1 MAGCAGMAPS
11 AEPAVFTMQ
20 HTRVAVRARDVRVTY
35 VEPVEPRH
43 PGFFLVFATGDGG
56 WLGTSAALF
65 TYLAEQ
71 GYLMAGVS
79 SPEVL
84 NRSQKPR
91 RRFSPTQA
99 TATFANLFTRIRRD
113 LGVDSSASMIVVGFS
128 RGASIVAQTAMNQ
141 RLHVGLAGGVAIGL
155 TREDDYVRAPT
166 GRRRHEFTVDDQGR
180 LEIYPPLASVTGI
193 RLAIIQSTR
202 DHYVA
207 AAESR
212 ELLGPDTAT
221 RRLYAVDARN
231 HMFGGGRDALLRDLD
246 DALAWI
252 EGSAPPEAAAR

>member
-1 MAGCAGMAPS
+1 MAPS
-11 AEPAVFTMQ
+11 AEPGVFT
-20 HTRVAVRARDVRVTY
+20 TRRARVAVRARDVPVTY
-35 VEPVEPRH
+35 VKPDQPRH
-43 PGFFLVFATGDGG
+43 PGYFIVFATGDGG

-65 TYLAEQ
+65 THLAEQ

-84 NRSQKPR
+84 NRSQRPR

-99 TATFANLFTRIRRD
+99 TATFANLFAQIRREI
-113 LGVDSSASMIVVGFS
+113 GVDSSASMIVVGFS
-128 RGASIVAQTAMNQ
+128 RGASIVAHTAMNQ

-166 GRRRHEFTVDDQGR
+166 GRRRQELSVDEQGR

-193 RLAIIQSTR
+193 RLAIIQSTH

-207 AAESR
+207 ASESR
-212 ELLGPDTAT
+212 KLLGPDTAA
-221 RRLYAVDARN
+221 RRLYTVEARN

-246 DALAWI
+246 DALRWI
-252 EGSAPPEAAAR
+252 EDSAPPKAAAR